1 MKKRVKLYKSPD
13 GNGRYINKTAQFLQK
28 AQEGGM
34 PNPDAMGYPQGNSQ
48 PNQDDVVNM
57 IVTDISNGV
66 TKNETMVKLINVVGL
81 GQQEAEQMFE
91 GVNQQLQQNDQQAEQ
106 EEIAAEE
113 ETPADPNGNPEFIEN
128 QPVEEEEEE
137 SYDYSGEEDVDV
149 LEGDVEGIESD
160 MYQDGGD
167 ISDDFGSEYSITLPD
182 ISAYLPTMP
191 FDGDN
196 GNPYAEMAWQMP
208 QTMMAQDAEADY
220 TEPVADM
227 DQMRMGGFKKAKTA
241 YVKSV
246 MNLVKKQMG
255 GNSVSEESSTDPT
268 GSNYRNAK
276 LKSFVGDLKNN
287 ATMSIM
293 KENLE
298 KQFEQMY
305 QEGGMTNQFPG
316 YEVDPEN
323 PMHHLQL
330 YSQATQDVFGDPMN
344 QTTKAQF
351 GGGLFN
357 RRQRQPNM
365 GYFQRRGMMN
375 PMMPPIESIDVRR
388 SGIFGRPKEYSVT
401 FGKPQGLPGGP
412 NQGVG
417 FYGYGATLPTSRTVI
432 TKAKVITE
440 AAKEQNNKATE
451 EVAKQTTASDA
462 TQKSADTPTQKEG
475 TVTTNTGDGGK
486 DAVTVQKPGTTTSG
500 SSKPAG
506 TTKPGVR
513 PTKPT
518 TPGQTYVKPVN
529 VTPGLDNVIRGIQ
542 TYEPV
547 KVNNWRDPIQYRT
560 AVAAARQRGQTSI
573 IDQKTGQT
581 IYPPELKYTKGT
593 NWGNIMEDNFKYE
606 EDIKNKI
613 AYYKAHPDQIP
624 DNLRKAA
631 SLRPNDPNLSWI
643 NKAPKAPKPKPVP
656 QYNSGMGSR
665 MGMLGYEEGGVIDYD
680 QMNMM
685 EGLQRFIYGG
695 DEDPS
700 IPYIDQS
707 DIDYSNSEDTTD
719 PYFQRGGFMKNFF
732 PANIYGSGVAE
743 IQGMQDV
750 KTGQSLQ
757 GFNPANGSY
766 ISNINVGK
774 TGIFGRPKE
783 YSVEFTNPGDP
794 RKENLISAPG
804 ENKPGATLAPKPA
817 AGTPAPGR
825 AQSNSKTSYDFP
837 TTNWRERMAERQV
850 ARGERRLGTPEE
862 QAWEY
867 YKNQKPDT
875 LPTRPLSSMGRVYGT
890 PKSGAK
896 YSTELYD
903 LEKRQLGPRQPIGAA
918 YGGTQPMFVQNGG
931 FTGANPVVYT
941 DNPAL
946 QGMSDVQMITLNPG
960 IQGLSGGIDY
970 GQMSAT
976 GTVTQENAKGLPN
989 TYGAA
994 APIAPNQPNNIEVG
1008 QESFQAQ
1015 RQYMPE
1021 KVKIDVK
1028 NRLSNEQL
1036 EGRLNTGNAI
1046 ARGIT
1051 GFKNRRDE
1059 SKQMADFYDNFNA
1072 DNLYASDPNVDR
1084 GDYSESGLY
1093 RPNEQ
1098 GQVWNSRS
1106 KQYGGAL
1113 DPFLNEDP
1121 DYVEGDEVYMS
1132 DDEINDFLANG
1143 GEIEY
1148 I

>member
-167 ISDDFGSEYSITLPD
+167 ISDDFGSEYSTTLPD

-351 GGGLFN
+351 GGGRFN
-357 RRQRQPNM
+357 RRERQPNM

-375 PMMPPIESIDVRR
+375 PMMFPIESIDVRR
-388 SGIFGRPKEYSVT
+388 RGIFGRPKEYSVQ
-401 FGKPQGLPGGP
+401 FGQPQGLPSGANQGQG
-412 NQGVG
+412 QGVG
-417 FYGYGATLPTSRTVI
+417 FYGYGATLPGTQPTTRTVV
-432 TKAKVITE
+432 TKAKLIEE
-440 AAKEQNNKATE
+440 AVKEANKEATE
-451 EVAKQTTASDA
+451 EVAKKTTDSEA
-462 TQKSADTPTQKEG
+462 TQKSAETPTQKKS
-475 TVTTNTGDGGK
+475 TVTTNTGNGAK
-486 DAVTVQKPGTTTSG
+486 EVVKVSAPQRQSV
-500 SSKPAG
+500 
-506 TTKPGVR
+506 GVR
-513 PTKPT
+513 PNVPLPGINPGQVPPKALNL
-518 TPGQTYVKPVN
+518 TPGLGNVAKRIQTYV
-529 VTPGLDNVIRGIQ
+529 
-542 TYEPV
+542 
-547 KVNNWRDPIQYRT
+547 
-560 AVAAARQRGQTSI
+560 
-573 IDQKTGQT
+573 
-581 IYPPELKYTKGT
+581 PPQ
-593 NWGNIMEDNFKYE
+593 
-606 EDIKNKI
+606 KNK
-613 AYYKAHPDQIP
+613 ALQMA
-624 DNLRKAA
+624 
-631 SLRPNDPNLSWI
+631 
-643 NKAPKAPKPKPVP
+643 
-656 QYNSGMGSR
+656 YNSGMNQ
-665 MGMLGYEEGGVIDYD
+665 LGAFGYNEEGGIIDYD
-680 QMNMM
+680 QMDMM
-685 EGLQRFIYGG
+685 DGLQRFIYGG

-700 IPYIDQS
+700 IPYINQS
-707 DIDYSNSEDTTD
+707 DIDYSDSEDTTD
-719 PYFQRGGFMKNFF
+719 PYFQRGGFAQNFI
-732 PANIYGSGVAE
+732 PANIYGSGVDE
-743 IQGMQDV
+743 IRGMQDV

-766 ISNINVGK
+766 ISNINVNK
-774 TGIFGRPKE
+774 RGIFGRPKE

-794 RKENLISAPG
+794 RKENLIAAPG

-850 ARGERRLGTPEE
+850 ARGERRFGTPEE

-875 LPTRPLSSMGRVYGT
+875 LPTKPLSSMGRVYGT
-890 PKSGAK
+890 PESGAK

-976 GTVTQENAKGLPN
+976 DTVTQENGKGKPN

-994 APIAPNQPNNIEVG
+994 APIAPNQPTNIEVG

-1015 RQYMPE
+1015 KQYMPE

-1059 SKQMADFYDNFNA
+1059 NKQMADFYDNFSA

>member
-66 TKNETMVKLINVVGL
+66 TKDETMVKLINVVGL
-81 GQQEAEQMFE
+81 GQQEADQMFE
-91 GVNQQLQQNDQQAEQ
+91 GVNQQLQQNNQEADQ

-113 ETPADPNGNPEFIEN
+113 ETPADPNGNPEVIEN
-128 QPVEEEEEE
+128 EQVEEEGYDYTGEE
-137 SYDYSGEEDVDV
+137 SDDV
-149 LEGDVEGIESD
+149 LEGDVEGIETD

-167 ISDDFGSEYSITLPD
+167 ISDDFGSEYSATLPD

-208 QTMMAQDAEADY
+208 QTMMAQDTEADY

-227 DQMRMGGFKKAKTA
+227 DQMRKGGFKKAKTA

-316 YEVDPEN
+316 YEIDSEN
-323 PMHHLQL
+323 PMHHLGL
-330 YSQATQDVFGDPMN
+330 YSKATQDVFGDPMN
-344 QTTKAQF
+344 ETVKAQF
-351 GGGLFN
+351 GGGRFN
-357 RRQRQPNM
+357 RRERQPNM

-375 PMMPPIESIDVRR
+375 PMMPPIENIDVRR
-388 SGIFGRPKEYSVT
+388 SGLFGKPREYSVQ
-401 FGKPQGLPGGP
+401 FGEPRGLPGGA
-412 NQGVG
+412 NQGQGVG
-417 FYGYGATLPTSRTVI
+417 FYGYGATLPVTQPTTRKVI
-432 TKAKVITE
+432 TKAKLIEE
-440 AAKEQNNKATE
+440 AAKEENKKATE
-451 EVAKQTTASDA
+451 EVAKKTTESDA
-462 TQKSADTPTQKEG
+462 TQKSAETPTQKEG
-475 TVTTNTGDGGK
+475 TVTVNTGNGAKG
-486 DAVTVQKPGTTTSG
+486 AVKVSG
-500 SSKPAG
+500 SQRQSIGIRPNVPL
-506 TTKPGVR
+506 PGIN
-513 PTKPT
+513 
-518 TPGQTYVKPVN
+518 PGQVPPKALN
-529 VTPGLDNVIRGIQ
+529 LTPGLGNIARGIQ
-542 TYEPV
+542 TYVP
-547 KVNNWRDPIQYRT
+547 
-560 AVAAARQRGQTSI
+560 
-573 IDQKTGQT
+573 
-581 IYPPELKYTKGT
+581 
-593 NWGNIMEDNFKYE
+593 
-606 EDIKNKI
+606 
-613 AYYKAHPDQIP
+613 
-624 DNLRKAA
+624 
-631 SLRPNDPNLSWI
+631 
-643 NKAPKAPKPKPVP
+643 PKAVKE
-656 QYNSGMGSR
+656 QMAYNRGMNQLGAF
-665 MGMLGYEEGGVIDYD
+665 GYEEGGVIDFD
-680 QMNMM
+680 QMDMM
-685 EGLQRFIYGG
+685 DGLQRFIYGG
-695 DEDPS
+695 GEDPS
-700 IPYIDQS
+700 IPNIDQS
-707 DIDYSNSEDTTD
+707 DIDYSSSEDTTD
-719 PYFQRGGFMKNFF
+719 PYFQKGGFMKNFF

-743 IQGMQDV
+743 IQGMKDV

-766 ISNINVGK
+766 ISNVSVGK
-774 TGIFGRPKE
+774 TGMFGRPKE

-794 RKENLISAPG
+794 RKQNLISAPG
-804 ENKPGATLAPKPA
+804 ENKPGATLAPQTAVSP
-817 AGTPAPGR
+817 TAPRGSAPKR
-825 AQSNSKTSYDFP
+825 PPNAPKTSYDFP
-837 TTNWRERMAERQV
+837 TTNRRERMAERQV
-850 ARGERRLGTPEE
+850 ARGERKFGTPEE

-875 LPTRPLSSMGRVYGT
+875 LPTRPLSSMGRAYGT
-890 PKSGAK
+890 PESGAK

-918 YGGTQPMFVQNGG
+918 YGGTQPMYAPGG
-931 FTGANPVVYT
+931 AYTGDNPVVYT
-941 DNPAL
+941 ENPAL

-960 IQGLSGGIDY
+960 IQGLSGGIDNS
-970 GQMSAT
+970 QMSGT
-976 GTVTQENAKGLPN
+976 NTVTQENGEGKPN

-994 APIAPNQPNNIEVG
+994 APIAPNQPDNIEVG

-1028 NRLSNEQL
+1028 NRRSNEELQ
-1036 EGRLNTGNAI
+1036 GQLNTGNAI

-1051 GFKNRRDE
+1051 GMKNRRDDN
-1059 SKQMADFYDNFNA
+1059 KQMADFFDNYSS

-1084 GDYSESGLY
+1084 GDYAESGLY

-1098 GQVWNSRS
+1098 GQLWSGRS

>member
-66 TKNETMVKLINVVGL
+66 TKDETMVKLINVVGL
-81 GQQEAEQMFE
+81 GQQEADQMFE
-91 GVNQQLQQNDQQAEQ
+91 GVNQQLQQNNQQADQ

-128 QPVEEEEEE
+128 QPVEEEEEG
-137 SYDYSGEEDVDV
+137 YDYSGEEDVDV

-196 GNPYAEMAWQMP
+196 GNPYSEMAWQMP
-208 QTMMAQDAEADY
+208 QAMANEQMAEEPEGDY
-220 TEPVADM
+220 TDPVADM
-227 DQMRMGGFKKAKTA
+227 DQMRRGGFKKAKTA

-287 ATMSIM
+287 ATMSVM

-298 KQFEQMY
+298 NQFEQMY
-305 QEGGMTNQFPG
+305 QEGGMTNEFPG

-323 PMHHLQL
+323 PMHHLGL
-330 YSQATQDVFGDPMN
+330 YAQATQDVFNNPMN
-344 QTTKAQF
+344 ETIKAQF
-351 GGGLFN
+351 GGGRFN
-357 RRQRQPNM
+357 RRERQPNM

-388 SGIFGRPKEYSVT
+388 SGIFGRPKEYSVQ
-401 FGKPQGLPGGP
+401 FGEPRGLPGGANP
-412 NQGVG
+412 GQGVG
-417 FYGYGATLPTSRTVI
+417 FYGYGATLPGTKPVTRTVI
-432 TKAKVITE
+432 TKAKLIEEVV
-440 AAKEQNNKATE
+440 KEQNKKATE
-451 EVAKQTTASDA
+451 EVAKKTPDSTA
-462 TQKSADTPTQKEG
+462 TQKSAETPTQKEG
-475 TVTTNTGDGGK
+475 TVTVNTGNGGK
-486 DAVTVQKPGTTTSG
+486 GAVTVGGKQQSIGIRPNVPLPGIN
-500 SSKPAG
+500 PAQALP
-506 TTKPGVR
+506 KAL
-513 PTKPT
+513 
-518 TPGQTYVKPVN
+518 N
-529 VTPGLDNVIRGIQ
+529 LTPGLGNIARGIQ
-542 TYEPV
+542 TYV
-547 KVNNWRDPIQYRT
+547 
-560 AVAAARQRGQTSI
+560 
-573 IDQKTGQT
+573 
-581 IYPPELKYTKGT
+581 PPK
-593 NWGNIMEDNFKYE
+593 
-606 EDIKNKI
+606 KNKALQM
-613 AYYKAHPDQIP
+613 AYNRGMNQLGAFG
-624 DNLRKAA
+624 
-631 SLRPNDPNLSWI
+631 
-643 NKAPKAPKPKPVP
+643 
-656 QYNSGMGSR
+656 YN
-665 MGMLGYEEGGVIDYD
+665 EEGGVIDYD
-680 QMNMM
+680 QMDMT
-685 EGLQRFIYGG
+685 GDLQRFIYGG

-700 IPYIDQS
+700 IPYINQS
-707 DIDYSNSEDTTD
+707 DVDYSDSEDTTD
-719 PYFQRGGFMKNFF
+719 PYFQRGGFMKNFL
-732 PANIYGSGVAE
+732 PANINGPGVAE
-743 IQGMQDV
+743 IQGMRDV
-750 KTGQSLQ
+750 RTGQSLQ

-766 ISNINVGK
+766 ISNINVNK
-774 TGIFGRPKE
+774 TGVFGRPKQ

-794 RKENLISAPG
+794 RKQNLIAAPG
-804 ENKPGATLAPKPA
+804 ENKPGATLAPRPA
-817 AGTPAPGR
+817 AGTPAPGKK
-825 AQSNSKTSYDFP
+825 QGSSKTSYDFP

-850 ARGERRLGTPEE
+850 ARGERRFGTPEE

-867 YKNQKPDT
+867 YKNQKPDS
-875 LPTRPLSSMGRVYGT
+875 LPTRSLSSMGRVYGT
-890 PKSGAK
+890 PESGAK

-918 YGGTQPMFVQNGG
+918 YGGTQPMYAPGG
-931 FTGANPVVYT
+931 AYTGDNPVVYT
-941 DNPAL
+941 NNPAL

-970 GQMSAT
+970 SQMSAT
-976 GTVTQENAKGLPN
+976 GTVTQGNGPGKPN

-1008 QESFQAQ
+1008 QESFQAE

-1021 KVKIDVK
+1021 KVQIDVK
-1028 NRLSNEQL
+1028 NRRTNDELQ
-1036 EGRLNTGNAI
+1036 GQLNTGNAI

-1051 GFKNRRDE
+1051 GFKNRIDD
-1059 SKQMADFYDNFNA
+1059 KKKMANFYDNFNA

-1098 GQVWNSRS
+1098 GQMWNSRS

-1132 DDEINDFLANG
+1132 DDEINNFLANG

>member
-13 GNGRYINKTAQFLQK
+13 GNGRYINKTAQFLQRF
-28 AQEGGM
+28 QEGGM

-66 TKNETMVKLINVVGL
+66 TKDETMVKLINVVGL
-81 GQQEAEQMFE
+81 GQQEADQMFE
-91 GVNQQLQQNDQQAEQ
+91 GVNQQLQQNNQQADQ

-128 QPVEEEEEE
+128 EQVQEEEEG
-137 SYDYSGEEDVDV
+137 YDYSGEEDDDV
-149 LEGDVEGIESD
+149 LEGDVEGIETD

-167 ISDDFGSEYSITLPD
+167 ISDDFGSEYSVTLPD
-182 ISAYLPTMP
+182 ISAYLPSMQ

-208 QTMMAQDAEADY
+208 QNMVDQQMTEELEDDY

-305 QEGGMTNQFPG
+305 QEGGMINQFPG
-316 YEVDPEN
+316 YEIDPEN
-323 PMHHLQL
+323 PMHHLEL
-330 YSQATQDVFGDPMN
+330 YSQATQDIFADPMN

-375 PMMPPIESIDVRR
+375 PMMPPIESVDVRR
-388 SGIFGRPKEYSVT
+388 SGLFGRPKEYSVQ
-401 FGKPQGLPGGP
+401 FGEPRGLPGGA
-412 NQGVG
+412 NQGQGVG
-417 FYGYGATLPTSRTVI
+417 FYGYGATLPGTKPTTRTVI
-432 TKAKVITE
+432 TKAKLIEEVV
-440 AAKEQNNKATE
+440 KEQNKKATE
-451 EVAKQTTASDA
+451 EVAKQTPSSTA
-462 TQKSADTPTQKEG
+462 TQKSAETPTQKEG
-475 TVTTNTGDGGK
+475 TVTVNTGNGAKEAITVGG
-486 DAVTVQKPGTTTSG
+486 
-500 SSKPAG
+500 
-506 TTKPGVR
+506 
-513 PTKPT
+513 
-518 TPGQTYVKPVN
+518 PGQS
-529 VTPGLDNVIRGIQ
+529 IGI
-542 TYEPV
+542 
-547 KVNNWRDPIQYRT
+547 
-560 AVAAARQRGQTSI
+560 
-573 IDQKTGQT
+573 
-581 IYPPELKYTKGT
+581 
-593 NWGNIMEDNFKYE
+593 
-606 EDIKNKI
+606 
-613 AYYKAHPDQIP
+613 
-624 DNLRKAA
+624 
-631 SLRPNDPNLSWI
+631 RPN
-643 NKAPKAPKPKPVP
+643 VP
-656 QYNSGMGSR
+656 
-665 MGMLGYEEGGVIDYD
+665 LAYEEGGMIDYD
-680 QMNMM
+680 QMDMT
-685 EGLQRFIYGG
+685 GDLQRFIYGG

-700 IPYIDQS
+700 IPYINQS
-707 DIDYSNSEDTTD
+707 DIDYSDSKDTTD
-719 PYFQRGGFMKNFF
+719 PYFQRGGFMKNFI

-743 IQGMQDV
+743 IQGMKDV

-766 ISNINVGK
+766 ISNINVNKRGV
-774 TGIFGRPKE
+774 FGRPKE
-783 YSVEFTNPGDP
+783 YSVEFSNPGDP
-794 RKENLISAPG
+794 RKQNLISAPG

-817 AGTPAPGR
+817 AGTPAPGKT
-825 AQSNSKTSYDFP
+825 QSNSRTSYDFP
-837 TTNWRERMAERQV
+837 TTNRRERMAERQV

-867 YKNQKPDT
+867 YKNQKPDS
-875 LPTRPLSSMGRVYGT
+875 LPTRSLSSMGKVYGT
-890 PKSGAK
+890 PESGAK

-903 LEKRQLGPRQPIGAA
+903 LEKRQLGPRQPIGAS
-918 YGGTQPMFVQNGG
+918 YGGTQPMYAPGG
-931 FTGANPVVYT
+931 AYTGDNPVVYT
-941 DNPAL
+941 ENPAL
-946 QGMSDVQMITLNPG
+946 QGISDVQMITLNPG

-970 GQMSAT
+970 SQMSAT
-976 GTVTQENAKGLPN
+976 NTVTQGNGKGKPN

-994 APIAPNQPNNIEVG
+994 APIAPNQPDNIEVG
-1008 QESFQAQ
+1008 QESFQAA

-1028 NRLSNEQL
+1028 NRRSNEELQ
-1036 EGRLNTGNAI
+1036 GQLNTGNAI

-1051 GFKNRRDE
+1051 GFKNRRDDN
-1059 SKQMADFYDNFNA
+1059 KQMADFFDNYSS

-1084 GDYSESGLY
+1084 GDYAESGLY

-1098 GQVWNSRS
+1098 GQMWSGRS